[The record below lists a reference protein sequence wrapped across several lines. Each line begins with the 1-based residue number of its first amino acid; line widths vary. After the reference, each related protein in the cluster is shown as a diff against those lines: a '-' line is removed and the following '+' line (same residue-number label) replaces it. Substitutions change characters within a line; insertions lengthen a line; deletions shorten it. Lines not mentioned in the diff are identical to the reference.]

1 MLTAKLIF
9 GEKYGQQNLIGTEA
23 CSRFWLGLGI
33 RDHWVAMAQMFT
45 IGIAKKYSNGT
56 KLSDALEGY
65 SKEGSSSMLCQIM
78 FCNKSMREIVYFL
91 VMFQKHKW
99 VEFRKD

>member
-33 RDHWVAMAQMFT
+33 RDHWVSL
-45 IGIAKKYSNGT
+45 GSNGT
-56 KLSDALEGY
+56 DVYERD
-65 SKEGSSSMLCQIM
+65 CQ
-78 FCNKSMREIVYFL
+78 EV
-91 VMFQKHKW
+91 Q
-99 VEFRKD
+99 